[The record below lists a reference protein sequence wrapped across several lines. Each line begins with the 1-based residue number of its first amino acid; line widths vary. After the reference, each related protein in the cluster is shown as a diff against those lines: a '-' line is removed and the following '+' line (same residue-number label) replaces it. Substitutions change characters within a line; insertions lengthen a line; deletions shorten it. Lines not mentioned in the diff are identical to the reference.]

1 MSKRVALLHT
11 SLVFF
16 QRERLLFDLF
26 AELLPDVELINIIE
40 DKILK
45 QVMDRGCITPDVT
58 RRMCYYVLAADAMG
72 VDAVF
77 NCCSSLGPTMDAA
90 RQLVSIPIIKID
102 EGMAEEAARH
112 GEKVAVLA
120 TVPTTLKP
128 NIDLI
133 QEQAKVLGKVVSTRE
148 GLCAGA
154 FELLMGGDAERHDD
168 MVATKAKELSCWADT
183 LVLGQCSMA
192 RLAPRLSQ
200 ETGRTV
206 LASPRLGIMRLKKV
220 LGNGVPAS

>member
-16 QRERLLFDLF
+16 QRERLLFELF
-26 AELLPDVELINIIE
+26 EELLPDVELINIIE
-40 DKILK
+40 DKMLK
-45 QVMDRGCITPDVT
+45 QVMDAGGITPDVA
-58 RRMCYYVLAADAMG
+58 RRMCYYVLAAEAMG

-77 NCCSSLGPTMDAA
+77 NTCSSLGPTMNAA
-90 RQLVSIPIIKID
+90 RQLVNIPIIKIN
-102 EGMAEEAARH
+102 EGMAEEAAQH
-112 GEKVAVLA
+112 GENVAVLA

-133 QEQAKVLGKVVSTRE
+133 QEQACLLGKSVSTRE
-148 GLCAGA
+148 ALCAGA
-154 FELLMGGDAERHDD
+154 FELLMAGQAERHDD
-168 MVATKAKELSCWADT
+168 MVASKAKEVSSWADT

-192 RLAPRLSQ
+192 RLAPRLAQ

-206 LASPRLGIMRLKKV
+206 LASPRLGIMRLKKE
-220 LGNGVPAS
+220 LGNGIGTP